1 MESNDYPIV
10 CASPAEQ
17 DRHIEDGITIY
28 NLKLTEELVE
38 KLMKGQK
45 NFDDL
50 DGVEFIMS
58 NSEKGIDVRR
68 VCL

>member
-10 CASPAEQ
+10 CASPSKQ
-17 DRHIEDGITIY
+17 SDINIY

-38 KLMKGQK
+38 KITKGQK

-50 DGVEFIMS
+50 TGVEFIMS
-58 NSEKGIDVRR
+58 NSEKGIDV
-68 VCL
+68 

>member
-10 CASPAEQ
+10 CASPSEQ
-17 DRHIEDGITIY
+17 SDINIY

-38 KLMKGQK
+38 KITKGQK

-50 DGVEFIMS
+50 AGVEFIMS
-58 NSEKGIDVRR
+58 NSEKGIDV
-68 VCL
+68 